1 LESENQSSTP
11 LLRLLWRSY
20 SYLRPYW
27 KLIAGAYL
35 TLLGILGL
43 NLLIPQFIRYI
54 IDVGIE
60 QNQPGVLQWSVI
72 GLLILTL
79 VKGVLNYFQGVWSE
93 TASQNVAFDLR
104 NQIQEKL
111 TLLSFSFHDQ
121 TETGELLSR
130 AIQDVERIRFL
141 TGRASL
147 RIIEGT
153 LTLIMTSIVLLIM
166 DWRLGLLVIFFSPF
180 LVFQALNF
188 GRRFRPLSLLVQ
200 KQLASLT
207 TAIEQNLRGS
217 RVVKAFAQEPAEI
230 ERFEKEN
237 NLWFKLSARA
247 AQMQSTNIP
256 LLFLIAN
263 LGMVAIIWYG
273 GSQVIQGVLT
283 LGVLVAFTGY
293 LGQLIEPVRRLGM
306 ILPAVAIAGAAA
318 ERIFEIL
325 DVVPDVKD
333 EPDARPL
340 PRLQGHVRFE
350 NVSFAY
356 GTTAQNGGGVRM
368 KGISVRQEQ
377 RPVLQ
382 DVDFTVQPGRIVA
395 LLGQTGSGKSTII
408 NLLARFYDPTSGR
421 VLVDGCDVRQ
431 ATLNS
436 LRSQIGVVLQETV
449 LFAAS
454 VRDNI
459 AFGRAG
465 AAEHEVIEAAKAAQ
479 AHDFILQMPKGYNT
493 RVGERG
499 VTLSGGQKQRIAIAR
514 ALLMNPRLL
523 ILDDATASVDTETEH
538 LIQQAFEGLM
548 QGRTTFVIAHRL
560 STVRRADLILVLENG
575 RIAAR
580 GSHDDL
586 LQTSALYTQI
596 YKKQLKGEATS
607 VGAVPVTERA

>member
-1 LESENQSSTP
+1 MP
-11 LLRLLWRSY
+11 RLLWRSY

-27 KLIAGAYL
+27 KLTAGAYL

-60 QNQPGVLQWSVI
+60 QNRPGVLQWSVL
-72 GLLILTL
+72 GLLVLTL
-79 VKGVLNYFQGVWSE
+79 VKGVLNYFQGIWSE

-147 RIIEGT
+147 RIIEGS
-153 LTLIMTSIVLLIM
+153 LTLVMTSIVLLMM
-166 DWRLGLLVIFFSPF
+166 DWRLALLVIIFSPF

-188 GRRFRPLSLLVQ
+188 GRRFRPLSLQVQ

-207 TAIEQNLRGS
+207 TAVEQNLRGS

-230 ERFEKEN
+230 ERFESEN

-247 AQMQSTNIP
+247 AQMQATNIP

-273 GSQVIQGVLT
+273 GSQVILGALS
-283 LGVLVAFTGY
+283 LGVLVAFNSY

-306 ILPAVAIAGAAA
+306 ILPAVTIAGAAA

-333 EPDARPL
+333 EPGARPL

-350 NVSFAY
+350 NVSFTY
-356 GTTAQNGGGVRM
+356 GATNQNGQASG
-368 KGISVRQEQ
+368 QTQ

-382 DVDFTVQPGRIVA
+382 DVDFEVQPGQVVA

-421 VLVDGCDVRQ
+421 ILVDKCDVRQ

-465 AAEHEVIEAAKAAQ
+465 ATEQEVIEAAKAAQ
-479 AHDFILQMPKGYNT
+479 AHDFILQMSKGYNT

-538 LIQQAFEGLM
+538 LIQQAFERLM

-560 STVRRADLILVLENG
+560 STVRRADLILVLEGG
-575 RIAAR
+575 RIAAS
-580 GSHDDL
+580 GTHEDL
-586 LQTSALYTQI
+586 LQNSALYTQI
-596 YKKQLKGEATS
+596 YQKQLKGELAAETTAS
-607 VGAVPVTERA
+607 SYSEVP